1 MMNITLSFWAF
12 DAVYLT
18 DARQC
23 ITSKY
28 IARQD
33 VIMAKK
39 SISLRMDEEKI
50 KKLDA
55 IAYSQDRSRSYI
67 IEEAVEAYVSY
78 KDEKEANIRKAITE
92 MDRGEGIP
100 HEEMKEFFEEL
111 RERAYANTV
120 ALLYDNPLMGRKSER
135 TPSRELVIPRTNYI
149 VIYRVMETELEIL
162 SVYHAKQN
170 WKR

>member
-1 MMNITLSFWAF
+1 
-12 DAVYLT
+12 
-18 DARQC
+18 
-23 ITSKY
+23 
-28 IARQD
+28 
-33 VIMAKK
+33 MAKK

-78 KDEKEANIRKAITE
+78 KDEKEA
-92 MDRGEGIP
+92 
-100 HEEMKEFFEEL
+100 
-111 RERAYANTV
+111 
-120 ALLYDNPLMGRKSER
+120 

-162 SVYHAKQN
+162 SPQIELSGQRVCQIT
-170 WKR
+170 

>member
-1 MMNITLSFWAF
+1 MPLAFTLNPPDLNVFIIRQNFSNLNMSVGSTILSPRKTYPLSGNFRLKFMINIPLNFWAF
-12 DAVYLT
+12 DAAYLT

-23 ITSKY
+23 ITLEY

-67 IEEAVEAYVSY
+67 IEEAVEAYVSFE
-78 KDEKEANIRKAITE
+78 DEKAANVRKAIAE
-92 MDRGEGIP
+92 MERGEGIP

-111 RERAYANTV
+111 RERAF
-120 ALLYDNPLMGRKSER
+120 
-135 TPSRELVIPRTNYI
+135 
-149 VIYRVMETELEIL
+149 
-162 SVYHAKQN
+162 AKM
-170 WKR
+170 KP